1 MTCSRQAGC
10 KFLASQYHPLSVTK
24 TNLLGR
30 ITGALWVNII
40 LFDYVK
46 TILNLNRSNTIWTLD
61 PRVNSEGIFDPT
73 GTPQGIGNQVSVE
86 FNLIYR
92 WHATVSNKDQRWA
105 EEFYQTIFPNK
116 DPSTLGA
123 QRFPSRYVN
132 DDYFLHRHESS
143 RILSISFGMNAN
155 SS

>member
-10 KFLASQYHPLSVTK
+10 KFPATCCLRVIVRK

-46 TILNLNRSNTIWTLD
+46 TILNLNRSDTAWSLD
-61 PRVNSEGIFDPT
+61 PRVNFNTIFDST
-73 GTPQGIGNQVSVE
+73 GIPQGIGNQVSVE

-92 WHATVSNKDQRWA
+92 WHSTVSDKDERWA
-105 EEFYQTIFPNK
+105 QKFYQTIFPTK
-116 DPSTLGA
+116 DASMFGA
-123 QRFPSRYVN
+123 QAFLSRYQQ
-132 DDYFLHRHESS
+132 
-143 RILSISFGMNAN
+143 
-155 SS
+155 